1 MGVHMHVDD
10 ILRIPA
16 EDDGDPE
23 GTAAG
28 ADVLDVRFAGL
39 GHDSP
44 ALMVPA
50 GRIEHGH
57 GHGHGHGVTIVDEQ
71 IIGLER
77 PRTPLE
83 AVGGTGPSGA

>member
-1 MGVHMHVDD
+1 MHVDD

-57 GHGHGHGVTIVDEQ
+57 EVTIVDEQ